1 MNRASRSAPLCKSI
15 NEPRTIHLSRPQG
28 TIRLTSIPFGS
39 MQRQRPGSRRH
50 RSGGFAQGIHGIGWF
65 RGRKRVFALALQDC
79 MQLPVRPSAKGFG
92 SCRHVKHREG
102 IQHLVRFS
110 FRRHLRLPG
119 PLSRHRWLDA
129 QRTNR
134 RAALLHGRPSHQ
146 GNRDNHEHER
156 RDGQSKPVER
166 KITFKGKVKRLKEEL

>member
-39 MQRQRPGSRRH
+39 MQRRQSGGRRH

-65 RGRKRVFALALQDC
+65 RGRKRLLTLALQDC

-92 SCRHVKHREG
+92 SCRHVMAAKL
-102 IQHLVRFS
+102 QTD
-110 FRRHLRLPG
+110 
-119 PLSRHRWLDA
+119 LSLECSICVIFLNSSL
-129 QRTNR
+129 TLSMI
-134 RAALLHGRPSHQ
+134 ALLRSSTLSEAFIRAPF
-146 GNRDNHEHER
+146 
-156 RDGQSKPVER
+156 
-166 KITFKGKVKRLKEEL
+166 ILLFGKTSFLPFWAIETVFV